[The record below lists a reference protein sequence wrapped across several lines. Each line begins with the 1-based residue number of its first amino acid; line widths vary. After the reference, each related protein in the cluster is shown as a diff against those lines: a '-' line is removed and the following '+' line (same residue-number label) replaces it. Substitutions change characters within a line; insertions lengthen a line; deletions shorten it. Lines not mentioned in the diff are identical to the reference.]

1 MSSNRIAKEKSATP
15 AQLALA
21 WLIAQGKD
29 VIPIPSNKS
38 RRHLE
43 ENLKAIDIKLTQ
55 DDVTRLDKLFKPGA
69 AAGPRTRDLD
79 RVNV

>member
-1 MSSNRIAKEKSATP
+1 M
-15 AQLALA
+15 
-21 WLIAQGKD
+21 AQGD
-29 VIPIPSNKS
+29 DIIPIPSNKS

-55 DDVTRLDKLFKPGA
+55 DDLARLNALFPPGV
-69 AAGPRTRDLD
+69 AAGPRTRDMD